1 MTTGL
6 KGGITAVPG
15 VLAAGMAAGIKKGD
29 VLDLALIVS
38 ERDATVAG
46 VFTLNKVVAAPVL
59 LDRQRL
65 GRGRGRAILVNSG
78 NANACTGRQ
87 GYADAVKVAALTAKA
102 LRLRP
107 EDVFIAS
114 TGAIGKPLPMER
126 IEAAI
131 PVRSEEHTSELQ
143 SPCN

>member
-1 MTTGL
+1 MTTGH

-65 GRGRGRAILVNSG
+65 GRGRGRAIPGKTG
-78 NANACTGRQ
+78 NPNASPGPQ
-87 GYADAVKVAALTAKA
+87 GNPDAVKVAPPPAKRQ
-102 LRLRP
+102 RLP
-107 EDVFIAS
+107 P
-114 TGAIGKPLPMER
+114 GAAFTP
-126 IEAAI
+126 
-131 PVRSEEHTSELQ
+131 
-143 SPCN
+143 

>member
-1 MTTGL
+1 MTTGH

-65 GRGRGRAILVNSG
+65 GRGRGPAIPLKSG
-78 NANACTGRQ
+78 HAQACTGPQ
-87 GYADAVKVAALTAKA
+87 SYADSVKGAAPTAKA
-102 LRLRP
+102 VRTPPGERL
-107 EDVFIAS
+107 
-114 TGAIGKPLPMER
+114 
-126 IEAAI
+126 
-131 PVRSEEHTSELQ
+131 
-143 SPCN
+143 